1 MLRSL
6 CARPSFCAFSGR
18 RSQISLAVAYPGSRP
33 QSTCTG
39 SIPGLDAVIPFSLY
53 QQLQEKNEQLHEK
66 LAREMKEMLRSQ
78 AEGRDKLS
86 EMLRFQDER
95 CYTYGERPR
104 KAGKSTAKAMS

>member
-53 QQLQEKNEQLHEK
+53 QQLQENNEQLHEK

-86 EMLRFQDER
+86 GTGMPYKLVPSDGKDTL
-95 CYTYGERPR
+95 YTLTCRSA
-104 KAGKSTAKAMS
+104 AGKV